1 MANRHYENTARVLA
15 VTVAFFGGLI
25 AIAYVNG
32 VFARL
37 GPELTA
43 TLAIFAV
50 AFAGL
55 TWHLDPGVRAFA
67 KRLFAAR
74 DTVAKADTKKF
85 A

>member
-1 MANRHYENTARVLA
+1 MDDRPNENTARVLA
-15 VTVAFFGGLI
+15 VAIAFFGGLV
-25 AIAYVNG
+25 AIAFLNG

-37 GPELTA
+37 GAELTA

-67 KRLFAAR
+67 KRLFTAR
-74 DTVAKADTKKF
+74 GTVAKGTAKKF